1 MGDDARRPGE
11 GYPEDMLKE
20 KYLDYC
26 SARVAEVL
34 LSLSPDEMY
43 VLAESAAGGP
53 IESGS
58 LSYDQM
64 VRLATARISESA
76 SLPRFAE
83 WSEDYRSDPAP
94 FDALI
99 IGLWESDKQDMGSA

>member
-1 MGDDARRPGE
+1 MGEDARRPGE

-34 LSLSPDEMY
+34 LDLSPDEIY
-43 VLAESAAGGP
+43 LVAESAAGGP
-53 IESGS
+53 VRSGS

-76 SLPRFAE
+76 SLPEFTD
-83 WSEDYRSDPAP
+83 WSRAYQEDPAP

-99 IGLWESDKQDMGSA
+99 LGLWEADTEDVESA

>member
-1 MGDDARRPGE
+1 
-11 GYPEDMLKE
+11 MLKE

-34 LSLSPDEMY
+34 LDLSPDEMY
-43 VLAESAAGGP
+43 LVAESASGGP

-76 SLPRFAE
+76 SLPTFAA
-83 WSEDYRSDPAP
+83 WSQDYRRNPAP
-94 FDALI
+94 YDAMI
-99 IGLWESDKQDMGSA
+99 IGLWESDTQDIESA